1 LTTALAAVSE
11 AGADLT
17 AFPTGKHFASWLD

>member
-1 LTTALAAVSE
+1 MTTALAVVSK

-17 AFPTGKHFASWLD
+17 AFPTGKHFASWLG